1 MTSAAAMSLFLDREG
16 HKKFLKATTI
26 EELTTKNQELTER
39 VLFLEDE
46 LMWLYEARR
55 ADNIETAVLQSDL
68 DLLQQESAAV
78 QCQDD
83 EIELLKSRFETI
95 LMNDVM
101 LMSGL

>member
-1 MTSAAAMSLFLDREG
+1 MAAPAAMSFCLDREG
-16 HKKFLKATTI
+16 HQKILSVAANQ
-26 EELTTKNQELTER
+26 ELEMRNKELTER
-39 VLFLEDE
+39 VLLLEDE

-95 LMNDVM
+95 RMNGVM